1 MFGLVRPSQSLS
13 RPAQE
18 LQRWDPWSDME
29 RMRRDMDEVVTRA
42 FGFTPLGRLY
52 PETATRAV
60 LPVEFW
66 ETDEQYQLRAHLP
79 GIAREDINLETTAN
93 KVALWGERRAQTPE
107 NAKVHLSTATYGG
120 FRFEYELPLEIKPED
135 VKATYRDGIL
145 DVVLPKI
152 EAPQAKSVKVN
163 IEG

>member
-1 MFGLVRPSQSLS
+1 
-13 RPAQE
+13 
-18 LQRWDPWSDME
+18 ME

-52 PETATRAV
+52 PETVTPAM
-60 LPVEFW
+60 LPIEFW

-79 GIAREDINLETTAN
+79 RLAREDIHLEATGN
-93 KVALWGERRAQTPE
+93 KVALWGERQAQTPE
-107 NAKVHLSTATYGG
+107 NAKVHVSTATYGG
-120 FRFEYELPLEIKPED
+120 FRFEYELPIEIQAEA

-145 DVVLPKI
+145 EVVLPKV
-152 EAPQAKSVKVN
+152 EAPQTKSVKVN

>member
-1 MFGLVRPSQSLS
+1 MFGLVRPNQSLS
-13 RPAQE
+13 RPGAD
-18 LQRWDPWSDME
+18 LQRLDPWSDME

-52 PETATRAV
+52 PETGPRAT
-60 LPVEFW
+60 LPIEFW
-66 ETDEQYQLRAHLP
+66 ETDEQFQLRAHVP
-79 GIAREDINLETTAN
+79 GLAREDINLEATGN

-107 NAKVHLSTATYGG
+107 NAKVHLSTAAYGS
-120 FRFEYELPLEIKPED
+120 FRFETELPVEIQAEE

-145 DVVLPKI
+145 EVVLPKI
-152 EAPQAKSVKVN
+152 ETPQAKSVKVN

>member
-1 MFGLVRPSQSLS
+1 
-13 RPAQE
+13 
-18 LQRWDPWSDME
+18 ME
-29 RMRRDMDEVVTRA
+29 RMRREMDDVVTRA

-52 PETATRAV
+52 PETASRAA

-66 ETDEQYQLRAHLP
+66 ETEEQYQLRAHLP
-79 GIAREDINLETTAN
+79 GLSREDINLETTAN

-107 NAKVHLSTATYGG
+107 DAKVHLSTATYGS
-120 FRFEYELPLEIKPED
+120 FRFEYELPLEIKPDE

-145 DVVLPKI
+145 EVVLPKI
-152 EAPQAKSVKVN
+152 ELPQAKSVKVN